1 MLAGVVSRLAS
12 GGFTPRSSLNRPE
25 LSTATAD
32 RRYTMMDW
40 RDPRTSAEE
49 IVARAV
55 LADELSDIAVCMAIM
70 KKFKSP
76 TNPYSTEPL
85 LLLAPSQGDSS
96 VHPTSVLVTATLAT
110 ALEAVKFPAI

>member
-1 MLAGVVSRLAS
+1 
-12 GGFTPRSSLNRPE
+12 
-25 LSTATAD
+25 
-32 RRYTMMDW
+32 MMDW
-40 RDPRTSAEE
+40 RDSRTSAEE

-70 KKFKSP
+70 QKFKSP

-85 LLLAPSQGDSS
+85 LLAPSQGDSS
-96 VHPTSVLVTATLAT
+96 VHPTPVLVTATLAT